1 MNDTWVKLYRK
12 SLSNDVRR
20 HDPTAW
26 RLFETLLLLVDHKTG
41 IWSGGIY
48 QLTEADGNLN
58 SNTIYKALI
67 RLEEKGMIVKRSN
80 TRYSEISICKYSQY
94 SKDGNTSR
102 RNTGETQ
109 AKPSKTLTRSKE
121 ERIKNIDTNVSMA
134 KTPSTEIDELFNLWE
149 EITGMEI
156 VGQVRKNRFACS
168 NLLKKHG
175 KEKLTKL
182 INGVALAQA
191 DKFAPRIADFSA
203 LQSKQ
208 NELIAW
214 GKTNQSSAMKKVAVI

>member
-1 MNDTWVKLYRK
+1 MEKGYVKLYRAIDENE
-12 SLSNDVRR
+12 LLANDNTCYVV
-20 HDPTAW
+20 
-26 RLFETLLLLVDHKTG
+26 FCKLLTHVDRTTG
-41 IWSGGIY
+41 TYRTGRYKLAAIC
-48 QLTEADGNLN
+48 NLN
-58 SNTIYKALI
+58 PNTLYSALK
-67 RLEEKGMIVKRSN
+67 RLEASTMIQQDSN
-80 TRYSEISICKYSQY
+80 STSTCISICNWWKYQQDSN
-94 SKDGNTSR
+94 STATERRRTVNTKQER
-102 RNTGETQ
+102 ER
-109 AKPSKTLTRSKE
+109 E
-121 ERIKNIDTNVSMA
+121 EEIDTNVSMA
-134 KTPSTEIDELFNLWE
+134 KTPSVEIDELFVLWE

-208 NELIAW
+208 NELITW